1 MAEEGELRAM
11 LAHAEAAADADE
23 AGLDDVQ
30 QMPVEA
36 AALLYVASQP
46 LTQTVCASAAARS
59 DVAEAGTAGADA
71 AEGEA
76 GAEAH

>member
-11 LAHAEAAADADE
+11 LARAEAAVADADE
-23 AGLDDVQ
+23 AGWSDVQ

-46 LTQTVCASAAARS
+46 LTQS

-71 AEGEA
+71 A
-76 GAEAH
+76 